1 MLSKILSLMFG
12 LLFYLVG
19 GIRMLA
25 NSSAEMSAS
34 ASGIYEGPVYRI
46 DMLVN
51 SAFSRM
57 ALRAS
62 ERSDFLSLRIDD

>member
-1 MLSKILSLMFG
+1 
-12 LLFYLVG
+12 
-19 GIRMLA
+19 MLA
-25 NSSAEMSAS
+25 ISSAEMSAS

-51 SAFSRM
+51 SAFSRVD
-57 ALRAS
+57 LRVS